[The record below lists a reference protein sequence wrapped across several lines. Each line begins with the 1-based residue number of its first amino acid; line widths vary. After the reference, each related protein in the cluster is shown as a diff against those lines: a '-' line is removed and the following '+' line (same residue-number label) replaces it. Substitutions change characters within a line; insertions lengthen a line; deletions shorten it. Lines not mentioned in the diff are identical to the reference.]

1 MTGLIDGA
9 IVKSVASAESNVVT
23 FHIATVITMARS
35 VLIRDEA
42 RVFAHVSSQHSG
54 PIKLIKYLRA
64 SIV

>member
-9 IVKSVASAESNVVT
+9 IVKSVASAKSNVVT
-23 FHIATVITMARS
+23 FHLATVITMARS

-42 RVFAHVSSQHSG
+42 RVFAHVSSQHSS
-54 PIKLIKYLRA
+54 PIKYLRA